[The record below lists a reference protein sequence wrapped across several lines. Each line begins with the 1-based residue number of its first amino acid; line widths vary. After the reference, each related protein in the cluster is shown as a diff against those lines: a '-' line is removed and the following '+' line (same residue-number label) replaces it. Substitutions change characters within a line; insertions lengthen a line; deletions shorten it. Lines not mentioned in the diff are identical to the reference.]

1 MTRLL
6 VLGMIG
12 WVIGVTPGLVHGQG
26 PPPRVQSC
34 EDERDQLR
42 ILSRMLG
49 DQRGQLELMVS
60 EVLARAHRAEAEIAR
75 LKAAMTPP
83 SEKK

>member
-1 MTRLL
+1 MGKWTWPLL
-6 VLGMIG
+6 V
-12 WVIGVTPGLVHGQG
+12 VIALLVTTPATGQG
-26 PPPRVQSC
+26 PLPREKSC
-34 EDERDQLR
+34 EEERDQLR

>member
-1 MTRLL
+1 MAKWPLL
-6 VLGMIG
+6 VGIARLSA
-12 WVIGVTPGLVHGQG
+12 TPATGQG
-26 PPPRVQSC
+26 PPPRGQSC

-60 EVLARAHRAEAEIAR
+60 EVLARVGRAEAELAR
-75 LKAAMTPP
+75 LKAALVPP
-83 SEKK
+83 PEKK